1 MDVTNSVIDGST
13 LVNLPGQVCVADPSD
28 HCVRTNWR
36 FQRNGYLV
44 VRRRMPAVDAFTL
57 CFAIQ
62 LNSQRLRGTLT
73 TYRQG
78 ASVLLMRTDDGGN
91 LKVGEKRTLTF
102 LRVLTDLYR
111 RSLYKGEN
119 FGSFYPKLDHARIN
133 VRAHMTDMT
142 VKMCLYPEQTLD
154 IRRIVFFL
162 DRKSLIQV
170 FSGYLSH
177 GIGFSFLG

>member
-1 MDVTNSVIDGST
+1 MIFSYKNLKYKTSNDNFRFCVISALWELKNLLFNNGIIIIMENLICWSFLNSRCECKPDYVDVTNSVIDGST
-13 LVNLPGQVCVADPSD
+13 LVNLPGQVCVANPTD

-78 ASVLLMRTDDGGN
+78 NSVLLMRTDDGGN
-91 LKVGEKRTLTF
+91 LKV
-102 LRVLTDLYR
+102 
-111 RSLYKGEN
+111 
-119 FGSFYPKLDHARIN
+119 SFDN
-133 VRAHMTDMT
+133 
-142 VKMCLYPEQTLD
+142 
-154 IRRIVFFL
+154 
-162 DRKSLIQV
+162 
-170 FSGYLSH
+170 
-177 GIGFSFLG
+177 